1 MSNDLTA
8 SEQKKLQALKERLL
22 EVDDLDSA
30 GALLTR
36 DQMTHMP
43 PGGAAARGR
52 QLATL
57 RRLSHDRFTDPAMG
71 RLLDELR
78 PVEERLPFE
87 SDEASLIRITRRGYE
102 RATRIPAAFVAELER
117 HQARSYAAW
126 TKARPANDFAAV
138 LPFLEETLA
147 LSRRLAG
154 YFPGYDHIADPLIDF
169 ADYGLEASQVQAIFS
184 ELREG
189 TVPLVNTIAS
199 QPSADDACLRQ
210 HYPVEGQTAFFTRVI
225 KDFGYD
231 YDRGRCDVSPHP
243 FTIKVSLGD
252 VRITVRYDEHNLG
265 EAVFSAFHEAGHA
278 IYEQGINPTY
288 EGTPLAG
295 GTSSSVHESQSR
307 LWENLVGRSWGF
319 WSHTYPKLQAVFPD
333 QLAEVSLETFYRA
346 VNKVERSL
354 IRTDADEVTYNLHVM
369 LRFDLELALLEG
381 NLAVKD
387 LPEAWGERFEADL
400 GITPPDHRDGVLQD
414 VHWYSG
420 LIGGGFQGYT
430 LGNILC
436 AQFYQAALK
445 AHPEIPAEI
454 EGGRF
459 DTLHNWLRDNIYQY
473 GGKFTTNEL
482 VERVTGGPLQV
493 GPYLDYLRA
502 KYGRLYR
509 L

>member
-1 MSNDLTA
+1 
-8 SEQKKLQALKERLL
+8 
-22 EVDDLDSA
+22 
-30 GALLTR
+30 
-36 DQMTHMP
+36 
-43 PGGAAARGR
+43 
-52 QLATL
+52 
-57 RRLSHDRFTDPAMG
+57 
-71 RLLDELR
+71 
-78 PVEERLPFE
+78 
-87 SDEASLIRITRRGYE
+87 
-102 RATRIPAAFVAELER
+102 
-117 HQARSYAAW
+117 
-126 TKARPANDFAAV
+126 
-138 LPFLEETLA
+138 
-147 LSRRLAG
+147 
-154 YFPGYDHIADPLIDF
+154 
-169 ADYGLEASQVQAIFS
+169 
-184 ELREG
+184 
-189 TVPLVNTIAS
+189 
-199 QPSADDACLRQ
+199 
-210 HYPVEGQTAFFTRVI
+210 
-225 KDFGYD
+225 
-231 YDRGRCDVSPHP
+231 
-243 FTIKVSLGD
+243 
-252 VRITVRYDEHNLG
+252 
-265 EAVFSAFHEAGHA
+265 
-278 IYEQGINPTY
+278 
-288 EGTPLAG
+288 
-295 GTSSSVHESQSR
+295 
-307 LWENLVGRSWGF
+307 
-319 WSHTYPKLQAVFPD
+319 
-333 QLAEVSLETFYRA
+333 VSLETFYRA

-430 LGNILC
+430 LGNVLC

-459 DTLHNWLRDNIYQY
+459 DTLHNWLRDNIYQH